1 MGLSLKIHVQ
11 YSAAASPRHFSAFRK
26 CHVHID
32 VVVGVGHS
40 LLCPYRARVL
50 LPTPGLMELS
60 SAALTWEHAQD
71 LSLETCCLPVNL
83 GALVPEGQTKPSESW
98 GGRPPGI
105 RPQFEKS
112 PSESRLLYLT
122 LHSTCASS

>member
-11 YSAAASPRHFSAFRK
+11 YSAAASLTPFSAFRK

-40 LLCPYRARVL
+40 LCPYHVGSFSPPQAF
-50 LPTPGLMELS
+50 MELS

-83 GALVPEGQTKPSESW
+83 GALVPEEPEAVRVLGQQATW
-98 GGRPPGI
+98 D
-105 RPQFEKS
+105 
-112 PSESRLLYLT
+112 
-122 LHSTCASS
+122 